1 MNRDKTVELMSV
13 LNNIENESCLD
24 EFLKITKEN
33 FSDLGLPGFFEGVCK
48 EKNIS
53 KSLLIKNSEIDRTY
67 GYQILNG
74 SKKPSRDKILQLCI
88 SANLTLNHSNKALK
102 LGNVGELYPKNPR
115 DSIIIFGIN
124 KKLDIFK
131 IDELLYSRNFETLL
145 DD

>member
-1 MNRDKTVELMSV
+1 MNKDKTVELMSV

-33 FSDLGLPGFFEGVCK
+33 FSDLGLPSFFEEVCK
-48 EKNIS
+48 KKNIS
-53 KSLLIKNSEIDRTY
+53 KSLLIKNAEIDRTY

-88 SANLTLNHSNKALK
+88 SASLTLNQSNKALK

-115 DSIIIFGIN
+115 DSIIIFAIN
-124 KKLDIFK
+124 KELDIFK